1 MTKNSNLPGV
11 YSTKKQDGSPY
22 FRASLT
28 HKGKHISLGSYSTM
42 ELAHQAY
49 SEACIILRDP
59 ALNTESCQGEQ
70 ALLFEKRI
78 SLMNLRDNGIYFSN
92 PIYIRKNYF
101 EYYLSSYFTLKFD
114 LEDLFYY
121 SSHKIMQRKG
131 HFFVADYGMQYNIKN
146 RYGIKNYAVEGRD
159 YRFVNGDFTDLRYEN
174 IQIFNTY
181 HGVTRIT
188 RNNRTLYK
196 ASIHINGI
204 YLIGIYPTVT
214 EAAIAYNKAIDI
226 LKRNGVQKNYTPN
239 YIENLSAKIYAD
251 IYSCLDISEKIKRYG
266 SS

>member
-78 SLMNLRDNGIYFSN
+78 SLMNLRDNGIY
-92 PIYIRKNYF
+92 PIPYI
-101 EYYLSSYFTLKFD
+101 SG
-114 LEDLFYY
+114 
-121 SSHKIMQRKG
+121 KIIL
-131 HFFVADYGMQYNIKN
+131 N
-146 RYGIKNYAVEGRD
+146 
-159 YRFVNGDFTDLRYEN
+159 T
-174 IQIFNTY
+174 IF
-181 HGVTRIT
+181 H
-188 RNNRTLYK
+188 
-196 ASIHINGI
+196 
-204 YLIGIYPTVT
+204 P
-214 EAAIAYNKAIDI
+214 I
-226 LKRNGVQKNYTPN
+226 LP
-239 YIENLSAKIYAD
+239 
-251 IYSCLDISEKIKRYG
+251 
-266 SS
+266 